1 MKFCF
6 LKLHNWTEPS
16 EATKRTVADYLLS
29 TEVVKWLHVEKIE
42 VCSKCQ
48 KIKAVGSSLSTGI
61 ETRIINRKE
70 LLKNVISIKDED
82 KKQEQDYVVI
92 AEEQNMTVTNI

>member
-6 LKLHNWTEPS
+6 FKLHNWTEPP
-16 EATKRTVADYLLS
+16 EATKRTIANYLLS
-29 TEVVKWLHVEKIE
+29 NGVVQWLHVEKIE

-48 KIKAVGSSLSTGI
+48 KIRVAGSSLSTGI
-61 ETRIINRKE
+61 ETRIISRKE
-70 LLKNVISIKDED
+70 LLRKVISTKDED

-92 AEEQNMTVTNI
+92 AEEQNRLMTNI